1 LDGGGRKQ
9 ACAVVT
15 LGAAEV
21 VRQLADGHTL
31 LSVTAPIAA
40 APALLPSAKLQIE
53 TDFASSELTDCSTG
67 GQAGAGQNTPVTLQ
81 KPTLPVYISLSPF
94 RLA

>member
-1 LDGGGRKQ
+1 
-9 ACAVVT
+9 VT